1 MRAAELEAEAI
12 EDQVFI
18 ARVDDAKI
26 LIPRVDSLRKKIT
39 HLVHCLNGKG
49 DVLNGFVKRCKA
61 KDKHPVFPDGDLLMY
76 LGDVQDHL
84 VTTMSNLSHFDELV
98 GRSQA
103 NCLAHLSAINLRVS
117 LNINKV
123 VSKVSV
129 LATIFVPMHLVTA
142 LWGMNVTV
150 PGEDAHGVAWFF
162 GIFGVLMA
170 FMVIFVF
177 VSGRMKYL

>member
-18 ARVDDAKI
+18 ARVDDAKE
-26 LIPRVDSLRKKIT
+26 LIPRVDGLRKKIT
-39 HLVHCLNGKG
+39 HLVHCFSGKG

-61 KDKHPVFPDGDLLMY
+61 KDKHPLFPEGDLVMY

-84 VTTMSNLSHFDELV
+84 VTTMSNLSHFENIV

-103 NCLAHLSAINLRVS
+103 NCMAHLSATNLRRSV
-117 LNINKV
+117 NINKAI
-123 VSKVSV
+123 SRLSV
-129 LATIFVPMHLVTA
+129 LATIFVPIHLVTQ
-142 LWGMNVTV
+142 LWSVNVEV
-150 PGEDAHGVAWFF
+150 PGDDTHGLAWFF

-170 FMVIFVF
+170 FMIVF
-177 VSGRMKYL
+177 LFLSGRMRLL